1 MQMLEIEDAIFD
13 FFNKNKDT
21 NGKLDKNKVGKL
33 LQVFAGDDGFFAA
46 NDELLTENSTKFTK
60 EGIYFETT
68 VTSVA
73 YVKSKVVRYFKL
85 DENYLPHTVVLEPEI
100 NNYVNTVKPKS
111 SEIILPVSNWTGDA
125 SPYSQVV
132 TITGATSNMRVDLM
146 PTAV

>member
-1 MQMLEIEDAIFD
+1 MQISVR
-13 FFNKNKDT
+13 KD
-21 NGKLDKNKVGKL
+21 NFELIDSVNYGLVKGNLHWYVILDLSKLS
-33 LQVFAGDDGFFAA
+33 
-46 NDELLTENSTKFTK
+46 TENSTKFTK

-85 DENYLPHTVVLEPEI
+85 DENYLPHTVVLESEI